1 MPNPSQTSAAHSG
14 VPRSRSV
21 AALWASG
28 AAAATV
34 LVLGVNGTLSSWT
47 SAVITND
54 TNTVATAAA
63 VILSETS
70 GANTCYSSDT
80 ATTNSYTCTTI
91 NKYGGTAA
99 PLSPGGSKT
108 TDVTFKNVGNA
119 NAASFAV
126 APGACTQTPTAGSQ
140 TPPVANLC
148 TSGDLTVAA
157 SCSPGATYSAVTK
170 WLDLE
175 YAAAKPPTASDEH
188 ARLVDD
194 LDAGKSWTCRF
205 TVALKSDASVLAQ
218 GVTVSQPLTWT
229 LTQVS

>member
-1 MPNPSQTSAAHSG
+1 MPDQTHISPSGT
-14 VPRSRSV
+14 PRSRTV

-47 SAVITND
+47 SAVIAND

-63 VILSETS
+63 VILSETN
-70 GANTCYSSDT
+70 GAQTCFSSD
-80 ATTNSYTCTTI
+80 APTTNSSTCTTI
-91 NKYGGTAA
+91 NKYGGTAT
-99 PLSPGGSKT
+99 PLSPGGT
-108 TDVTFKNVGNA
+108 RNIDITFKNVGNA
-119 NAASFAV
+119 NAASFAI
-126 APGACTQTPTAGSQ
+126 APGACSQTPTAGSQ

-148 TSGDLTVAA
+148 TSGDLTVAL
-157 SCSPGATYSAVTK
+157 SCSPGDTYLDATKWIDLAYSA
-170 WLDLE
+170 
-175 YAAAKPPTASDEH
+175 AAPATTSKQH

-205 TVALKSDASVLAQ
+205 TVALKPNASVLAQ